1 MAGMT
6 SDRQEAAGAHRS
18 LGARLRHARRAQ
30 RRTLAQV
37 SAASG
42 LTKGFLSKLENDR
55 ANASVAS
62 LMRLCGTL
70 DIPVGSLFDPA
81 SGSVVRAAEYPPIEF
96 GGERMREYVL
106 TPRGEH
112 RIQALLSEIEPGG
125 GSGPDQYVL
134 PTDVEFAFVLDGRL
148 EIVLTDLGSGAE
160 TTVQLGAGDAFTF
173 PADNRHRFRA
183 LEQTEPTRV
192 LWVFSPALRSR
203 HEEE

>member
-1 MAGMT
+1 MT
-6 SDRQEAAGAHRS
+6 IEGQDVAGAHQS
-18 LGARLRHARRAQ
+18 LGVRLRHARRAQ
-30 RRTLAQV
+30 RRTLAEV
-37 SAASG
+37 ADASG

-106 TPRGEH
+106 TPRSEQ

-125 GSGPDQYVL
+125 GSGSDQYVL

-148 EIVLTDLGSGAE
+148 EIALTDLGSGAE
-160 TTVQLGAGDAFTF
+160 RTVLLGAGDAFTF
-173 PADNRHRFRA
+173 PSDNRHRFRA
-183 LEQTEPTRV
+183 VEETGPTKV

-203 HEEE
+203 QEEE